1 MTGLS
6 GDRGEGHGVAYV
18 VSDDMLRRFAA
29 STPLQRLR
37 WLEEMRRFTWNAA
50 TEETRRRWRAERD
63 RARGLDADR

>member
-1 MTGLS
+1 MSAEAG
-6 GDRGEGHGVAYV
+6 GEGEGQGLAYY

-37 WLEEMRRFTWNAA
+37 WLEDMRRFTWNAA

-63 RARGLDADR
+63 RARGLASSS